1 VRAYIDQVGPSG
13 VEDLAEAGFG
23 GQDVL
28 DLLAELA
35 HVDDDLARITAER
48 DALAVQV
55 AALQEARDLDAAVSA
70 LAAARVLDQEL
81 AERPVTIGDAK
92 ACRDIARA
100 GHHLNP
106 TTVDALLTS
115 FLVGVGAEERSA

>member
-1 VRAYIDQVGPSG
+1 MEVTYNG
-13 VEDLAEAGFG
+13 VPVEVMAA
-23 GQDVL
+23 
-28 DLLAELA
+28 
-35 HVDDDLARITAER
+35 DLARITAER

-92 ACRDIARA
+92 ACRDLARA
-100 GHHLNP
+100 GHHLKP
-106 TTVDALLTS
+106 ATVEALLTS
-115 FLVGVGAEERSA
+115 FLVGVGAEGRAG